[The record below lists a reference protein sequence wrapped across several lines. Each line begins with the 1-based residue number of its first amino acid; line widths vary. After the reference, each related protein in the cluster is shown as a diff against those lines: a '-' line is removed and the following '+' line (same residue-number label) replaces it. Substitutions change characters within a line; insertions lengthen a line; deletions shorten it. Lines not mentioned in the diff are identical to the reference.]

1 MIIVAG
7 GSVPGTDHTKPGQ
20 PGWTN
25 NHDAFTWRGLRSGG
39 FVAVVCDGCGSGKH
53 SEVGSH
59 LGANL
64 LAQTI
69 TDDVE
74 KLHIEGRPLAQ
85 IALGRVQQIVL
96 GYFATLAKATGG
108 SFSQTINDYFL
119 FTIVGAIVTPEEY
132 CIFSLGDG
140 VFILNG
146 DVYPLGPFPNNS
158 PPYLMYNLAGSSLLD
173 ANPALLNL
181 QVQARGS
188 TKDLNWLLIGTDG
201 VLDLINAKGKTIPGR
216 KETVGAIE
224 QFLSDSCM
232 QNPDGIRRRLAV
244 LNRET
249 VEDGRS
255 IRGGLLTDDTTFII
269 VQITPDLPPTGKKV
283 NS

>member
-119 FTIVGAIVTPEEY
+119 FTVVGAIVTPDEY
-132 CIFSLGDG
+132 CVFSLGDG

-158 PPYLMYNLAGSSLLD
+158 PPYLSYNLVGSSL
-173 ANPALLNL
+173 ASTHPESLNL
-181 QVQARGS
+181 RINTYGTTDNLQ
-188 TKDLNWLLIGTDG
+188 WLLIGTDG
-201 VLDLINAKGKTIPGR
+201 VADLINVKEKLIPGR
-216 KETVGAIE
+216 KEPVGTIE

-232 QNPDGIRRRLAV
+232 QNPDGIRRRLSV
-244 LNRET
+244 INRET
-249 VEDGRS
+249 VEGGRA
-255 IRGGLLTDDTTFII
+255 IKGGLLPDDTTFVII
-269 VQITPDLPPTGKKV
+269 QNTPDLKIERRYL
-283 NS
+283 